1 MSPELISILVLVVV
15 FVIATTRSVNMGA
28 LAFAAAFAVGG
39 LVADLDADGIFAGFP
54 GDLFV
59 VLVGVTYLFAIA
71 RANGTTDWLVHAAVR
86 LVRGR
91 VALIPWV
98 MFALTGAL
106 TAIGAVSPAAVAIV
120 APVALSFAARYGISP
135 LLMGA
140 MVVHGAQAGG
150 FSPIS
155 IYGSI
160 VNGIVEREKLPGN
173 EVVLFLASLAANL
186 VIAAVVFV
194 VCGGLKLWA
203 RGAVTDS
210 DSAGADPTPAAG
222 SPAQGA
228 GSPAQGAGSP
238 AQGAGSP
245 AQGAGSPAPAA
256 GSPAPAAGSPAPAA
270 SNTAPGAGS
279 PAPAAS
285 HAVAAASSPAPAA
298 SNPAPAAGSRA
309 AGAARVGAAA
319 PGTAQL
325 RTHPAPATP
334 TRSPEETRLT
344 PARTATLTSLL
355 ALVVAVL
362 VFDLDAGLTAITLAV
377 LLSTAWPEDSRKATG
392 QIAWPTVLLICGV
405 LTYVGVL
412 DEMGTITWA
421 GEGVG
426 GIGVPLLAAVLLCY
440 IGALVSAFASS
451 VGIMGALIPLAVPFL
466 ERGEIG
472 AIGMIAALA
481 VSATVVDVSPFST
494 NGALVLAAAPDVDR
508 ERFFRQL
515 MVYGGIV
522 VAVVPAAAWLVM
534 VVPGWG

>member
-28 LAFAAAFAVGG
+28 LAFAAAFGVGT

-71 RANGTTDWLVHAAVR
+71 RANGTTDWLVHASVR

-120 APVALSFAARYGISP
+120 APIALSFATRYGISP
-135 LLMGA
+135 LLMGT

-160 VNGIVEREKLPGN
+160 VNGIVEREKLPGS
-173 EVVLFLASLAANL
+173 EVGLFFASLVANL
-186 VIAAVVFV
+186 LIAAVLFAVL
-194 VCGGLKLWA
+194 GGRKLWA
-203 RGAVTDS
+203 QGAVPDGGDADGTGGGGGRGDAKTTDGTAGTGS
-210 DSAGADPTPAAG
+210 DSGTGSAPSPGPT
-222 SPAQGA
+222 
-228 GSPAQGAGSP
+228 
-238 AQGAGSP
+238 
-245 AQGAGSPAPAA
+245 
-256 GSPAPAAGSPAPAA
+256 
-270 SNTAPGAGS
+270 
-279 PAPAAS
+279 
-285 HAVAAASSPAPAA
+285 AVAVRPGPGVGGGLGGTVL
-298 SNPAPAAGSRA
+298 NPARI
-309 AGAARVGAAA
+309 
-319 PGTAQL
+319 
-325 RTHPAPATP
+325 
-334 TRSPEETRLT
+334 
-344 PARTATLTSLL
+344 ATLVALV

-362 VFDLDAGLTAITLAV
+362 GFDLDAGLTAVTLAV
-377 LLSTAWPEDSRKATG
+377 VLSTAWPDDSRRAVG
-392 QIAWPTVLLICGV
+392 EIAWSTVLLICGV

-412 DEMGTITWA
+412 EEMGTITWA

-440 IGALVSAFASS
+440 IGAIVSAFASS

-466 ERGEIG
+466 AQGEIG
-472 AIGMIAALA
+472 AVGMVAALA

-508 ERFFRQL
+508 DRFFRQL

-522 VAVVPAAAWLVM
+522 VAVVPALVWLVL
-534 VVPGWG
+534 VVPGFG

>member
-1 MSPELISILVLVVV
+1 MSPELISILVLAVV

-28 LAFAAAFAVGG
+28 LAFAAAFAVGT

-71 RANGTTDWLVHAAVR
+71 RSNGTTDWLVHASVR

-120 APVALSFAARYGISP
+120 APIALSFAARYRISP

-140 MVVHGAQAGG
+140 MVVHGAQGGG

-173 EVVLFLASLAANL
+173 EVTLFLASLIVNL

-194 VCGGLKLWA
+194 ACGGLRLWRQGSVTKGEA
-203 RGAVTDS
+203 DAPKGRGAAIDVRLPPRGLDQPQRS
-210 DSAGADPTPAAG
+210 DTGTT
-222 SPAQGA
+222 
-228 GSPAQGAGSP
+228 
-238 AQGAGSP
+238 
-245 AQGAGSPAPAA
+245 
-256 GSPAPAAGSPAPAA
+256 
-270 SNTAPGAGS
+270 TAPGTHAS
-279 PAPAAS
+279 PTTTTT
-285 HAVAAASSPAPAA
+285 VT
-298 SNPAPAAGSRA
+298 RD
-309 AGAARVGAAA
+309 
-319 PGTAQL
+319 T
-325 RTHPAPATP
+325 TP
-334 TRSPEETRLT
+334 TPTAPLPLT
-344 PARTATLTSLL
+344 PPRIATLLSLI

-377 LLSTAWPEDSRKATG
+377 VLSTVWPDDSRKAVG
-392 QIAWPTVLLICGV
+392 EIAWPTVLLICGV

-440 IGALVSAFASS
+440 IGAIVSAFASS

-466 ERGEIG
+466 AQGEIG
-472 AIGMIAALA
+472 AVGMVAALA

-522 VAVVPAAAWLVM
+522 VGVVPAVVWLVM

>member
-28 LAFAAAFAVGG
+28 LAFAAAFGVGT

-71 RANGTTDWLVHAAVR
+71 RANGTTDWLVHAALR

-120 APVALSFAARYGISP
+120 APIALSFATRYSISP
-135 LLMGA
+135 LLMGT

-160 VNGIVEREKLPGN
+160 VNGIVEREKLPGS
-173 EVVLFLASLAANL
+173 EVGLFLASLVANL
-186 VIAAVVFV
+186 LIAAVLFAVL
-194 VCGGLKLWA
+194 GGRKLWA
-203 RGAVTDS
+203 RGAVTPEDGGVPGRGKA
-210 DSAGADPTPAAG
+210 SAGTGTGTD
-222 SPAQGA
+222 GA
-228 GSPAQGAGSP
+228 GTGTGGTGTGGTGAGT
-238 AQGAGSP
+238 GTG
-245 AQGAGSPAPAA
+245 GTAPAA
-256 GSPAPAAGSPAPAA
+256 VAVRPDQETG
-270 SNTAPGAGS
+270 GAEGTGIRL
-279 PAPAAS
+279 
-285 HAVAAASSPAPAA
+285 
-298 SNPAPAAGSRA
+298 NPARI
-309 AGAARVGAAA
+309 
-319 PGTAQL
+319 
-325 RTHPAPATP
+325 
-334 TRSPEETRLT
+334 
-344 PARTATLTSLL
+344 ATLVALV

-362 VFDLDAGLTAITLAV
+362 GFDLDAGLTAVTLAV
-377 LLSTAWPEDSRKATG
+377 VLSTAWPDDSRRAVG
-392 QIAWPTVLLICGV
+392 EIAWSTVLLICGV

-412 DEMGTITWA
+412 EEMGTITWA

-440 IGALVSAFASS
+440 IGAIVSAFASS

-466 ERGEIG
+466 AQGEIG
-472 AIGMIAALA
+472 AVGMVAALA

-508 ERFFRQL
+508 DRFFRQL
-515 MVYGGIV
+515 MIYGGIV
-522 VAVVPAAAWLVM
+522 VAAVPVLAWLVL
-534 VVPGWG
+534 VVPGFG

>member
-28 LAFAAAFAVGG
+28 LAFAAAFGVGT

-120 APVALSFAARYGISP
+120 APIALSFGTTYGISP

-160 VNGIVEREKLPGN
+160 VNGIVEREHLPGS
-173 EVVLFLASLAANL
+173 EVGLFLASLLANL

-194 VCGGLKLWA
+194 VCGGRKLWA
-203 RGAVTDS
+203 RGAEPAHEGSGGPDGTGGG
-210 DSAGADPTPAAG
+210 SATG
-222 SPAQGA
+222 
-228 GSPAQGAGSP
+228 
-238 AQGAGSP
+238 
-245 AQGAGSPAPAA
+245 PAPT
-256 GSPAPAAGSPAPAA
+256 G
-270 SNTAPGAGS
+270 TAT
-279 PAPAAS
+279 
-285 HAVAAASSPAPAA
+285 AVAAPP
-298 SNPAPAAGSRA
+298 
-309 AGAARVGAAA
+309 AA
-319 PGTAQL
+319 PGTA
-325 RTHPAPATP
+325 
-334 TRSPEETRLT
+334 
-344 PARTATLTSLL
+344 PARLDPARIATLTALV

-362 VFDLDAGLTAITLAV
+362 GFDLDAGLTAVTLAV
-377 LLSTAWPEDSRKATG
+377 FLSTAWPEDSRRAVG
-392 QIAWPTVLLICGV
+392 QIAWSTVLLICGV

-412 DEMGTITWA
+412 QEMGTITWA

-466 ERGEIG
+466 AQGEIG
-472 AIGMIAALA
+472 AAGMVAALA

-494 NGALVLAAAPDVDR
+494 NGALVLAAAPEADR

-522 VAVVPAAAWLVM
+522 VAAVPALAWLVL
-534 VVPGWG
+534 VVPGFG

>member
-28 LAFAAAFAVGG
+28 LAFAAAFGVGG

-120 APVALSFAARYGISP
+120 APIALSFAARYGISP

-155 IYGSI
+155 IYGTI

-173 EVVLFLASLAANL
+173 ELVLFLASLAANL
-186 VIAAVVFV
+186 VIAGVVFV

-203 RGAVTDS
+203 RGAVDEPGDDGTDGT
-210 DSAGADPTPAAG
+210 DGTDG
-222 SPAQGA
+222 HV
-228 GSPAQGAGSP
+228 
-238 AQGAGSP
+238 
-245 AQGAGSPAPAA
+245 
-256 GSPAPAAGSPAPAA
+256 
-270 SNTAPGAGS
+270 NAPGGVS
-279 PAPAAS
+279 
-285 HAVAAASSPAPAA
+285 
-298 SNPAPAAGSRA
+298 
-309 AGAARVGAAA
+309 A
-319 PGTAQL
+319 PGT
-325 RTHPAPATP
+325 
-334 TRSPEETRLT
+334 TRLT
-344 PARTATLTSLL
+344 AARTATLTSLL
-355 ALVVAVL
+355 ALVIAVL
-362 VFDLDAGLTAITLAV
+362 VLDLDAGLTAITLAV
-377 LLSTAWPEDSRKATG
+377 VLSTLWPEDSRKAVG

-405 LTYVGVL
+405 LTYIGVL

-472 AIGMIAALA
+472 AVGMVAALA

>member
-1 MSPELISILVLVVV
+1 MSPELLSILVLVVV
-15 FVIATTRSVNMGA
+15 FVIATARSVNMGA
-28 LAFAAAFAVGG
+28 LAFAAAFGVGG

-120 APVALSFAARYGISP
+120 APIALSFAARYGISP

-173 EVVLFLASLAANL
+173 ELVLFLASLAANV
-186 VIAAVVFV
+186 VIAGVVYV
-194 VCGGLKLWA
+194 VCGGLRLWK
-203 RGAVTDS
+203 RGAVDGPVDESS
-210 DSAGADPTPAAG
+210 DKSGDVPGDVPDGERAAADG
-222 SPAQGA
+222 
-228 GSPAQGAGSP
+228 
-238 AQGAGSP
+238 
-245 AQGAGSPAPAA
+245 
-256 GSPAPAAGSPAPAA
+256 
-270 SNTAPGAGS
+270 N
-279 PAPAAS
+279 
-285 HAVAAASSPAPAA
+285 AVA
-298 SNPAPAAGSRA
+298 
-309 AGAARVGAAA
+309 
-319 PGTAQL
+319 T
-325 RTHPAPATP
+325 
-334 TRSPEETRLT
+334 TRLT
-344 PARTATLTSLL
+344 PARVATLVSLL
-355 ALVVAVL
+355 ALVLAVL
-362 VFDLDAGLTAITLAV
+362 VLDLDAGLTAITLAV
-377 LLSTAWPEDSRKATG
+377 FLSTLWPEDSRKATG

-472 AIGMIAALA
+472 AIGMVAALA

>member
-1 MSPELISILVLVVV
+1 MSPELVSILVLVVV
-15 FVIATTRSVNMGA
+15 FTLATTRSVNMGA
-28 LAFAAAFAVGG
+28 LAFAAAFGVGG
-39 LVADLDADGIFAGFP
+39 LVAGMDADGVFAGFP

-71 RANGTTDWLVHAAVR
+71 RANGTTDWLVHAALR

-98 MFALTGAL
+98 MFALTGVL

-160 VNGIVEREKLPGN
+160 VNGIVERERLPGS
-173 EVVLFLASLAANL
+173 EITLFLASLLANL
-186 VIAAVVFV
+186 VIAGVVFV
-194 VCGGLKLWA
+194 VCGGLGLWGREPVPA
-203 RGAVTDS
+203 
-210 DSAGADPTPAAG
+210 SAD
-222 SPAQGA
+222 QG
-228 GSPAQGAGSP
+228 GGT
-238 AQGAGSP
+238 
-245 AQGAGSPAPAA
+245 PAPARRTGTDSGRPTGDGTGGTRTA
-256 GSPAPAAGSPAPAA
+256 TIAPASQD
-270 SNTAPGAGS
+270 
-279 PAPAAS
+279 
-285 HAVAAASSPAPAA
+285 
-298 SNPAPAAGSRA
+298 
-309 AGAARVGAAA
+309 
-319 PGTAQL
+319 GTEDGIADEDG
-325 RTHPAPATP
+325 RGP
-334 TRSPEETRLT
+334 RLT
-344 PARTATLTSLL
+344 PARTATLLAL
-355 ALVVAVL
+355 AALVVAVL
-362 VFDLDAGLTAITLAV
+362 GFDLDAGLASITLAV
-377 LLSTAWPEDSRKATG
+377 VLSTVWPADSRAAVG

-412 DEMGTITWA
+412 AEMGTITWA

-466 ERGEIG
+466 AQGEIG
-472 AIGMIAALA
+472 AIGMVSALA

-522 VAVVPAAAWLVM
+522 VAVVPAMVWLVL

>member
-28 LAFAAAFAVGG
+28 LAFAAAFGVGE

-71 RANGTTDWLVHAAVR
+71 RANGTTDWLVHASIR

-98 MFALTGAL
+98 MFAITGAL

-120 APVALSFAARYGISP
+120 APIALSFAARYGISP

-155 IYGSI
+155 IYGTI

-173 EVVLFLASLAANL
+173 EIALFLASLFANL
-186 VIAAVVFV
+186 VIAGVVFV
-194 VCGGLKLWA
+194 LFGGLKLWA
-203 RGAVTDS
+203 RGAVEPDESAADASKDAS
-210 DSAGADPTPAAG
+210 DKGDLPQGGSGPQPTG
-222 SPAQGA
+222 TGT
-228 GSPAQGAGSP
+228 GTG
-238 AQGAGSP
+238 
-245 AQGAGSPAPAA
+245 
-256 GSPAPAAGSPAPAA
+256 
-270 SNTAPGAGS
+270 T
-279 PAPAAS
+279 
-285 HAVAAASSPAPAA
+285 AVATRPDAPTTPDTTRL
-298 SNPAPAAGSRA
+298 NPARI
-309 AGAARVGAAA
+309 
-319 PGTAQL
+319 
-325 RTHPAPATP
+325 
-334 TRSPEETRLT
+334 
-344 PARTATLTSLL
+344 ATLTSLV

-362 VFDLDAGLTAITLAV
+362 AFDLDAGLTAITLAV
-377 LLSTAWPEDSRKATG
+377 VLSAAWPDDSRKAVG
-392 QIAWPTVLLICGV
+392 QIAWSTVLLICGV

-412 DEMGTITWA
+412 DQMGTITWA
-421 GEGVG
+421 GEGVS

-466 ERGEIG
+466 AQGEIG
-472 AIGMIAALA
+472 AVGMVAALA

-522 VAVVPAAAWLVM
+522 VAVVPAVAWLVM

>member
-28 LAFAAAFAVGG
+28 LAFAAAFGVGG

-120 APVALSFAARYGISP
+120 APIALSFATRYGISP

-160 VNGIVEREKLPGN
+160 VNGLVARENLPGN
-173 EVVLFLASLAANL
+173 ELVLFLASLAANV
-186 VIAAVVFV
+186 VIAGVVFV

-203 RGAVTDS
+203 QGAVD
-210 DSAGADPTPAAG
+210 DG
-222 SPAQGA
+222 
-228 GSPAQGAGSP
+228 
-238 AQGAGSP
+238 
-245 AQGAGSPAPAA
+245 GSPAPD
-256 GSPAPAAGSPAPAA
+256 
-270 SNTAPGAGS
+270 
-279 PAPAAS
+279 
-285 HAVAAASSPAPAA
+285 
-298 SNPAPAAGSRA
+298 
-309 AGAARVGAAA
+309 
-319 PGTAQL
+319 
-325 RTHPAPATP
+325 TP
-334 TRSPEETRLT
+334 TLSPEETTLT
-344 PARTATLTSLL
+344 PPRTATLTSLL
-355 ALVVAVL
+355 ALVIAVL

-377 LLSTAWPEDSRKATG
+377 ILSTAWPEDSRKATT

-412 DEMGTITWA
+412 EEMGTITWA

-426 GIGVPLLAAVLLCY
+426 GIGIPLLAALLLCY

-466 ERGEIG
+466 QQGEIG
-472 AIGMIAALA
+472 PIGMVAALA

-515 MVYGGIV
+515 MVYGGVV

>member
-28 LAFAAAFAVGG
+28 LAFAAAFGVGT

-71 RANGTTDWLVHAAVR
+71 RANGTTDWLVHAAIR

-140 MVVHGAQAGG
+140 MVVHGAQGGG

-173 EVVLFLASLAANL
+173 EITLFLASLIVNV
-186 VIAAVVFV
+186 VIAGVVFV
-194 VCGGLKLWA
+194 LFGGLKLWA
-203 RGAVTDS
+203 QGAVGTDARRDAGGTGTKGES
-210 DSAGADPTPAAG
+210 LPAGGTGTNGEPLPSGGSAREAGTTVTRPSPTATPLA
-222 SPAQGA
+222 
-228 GSPAQGAGSP
+228 
-238 AQGAGSP
+238 
-245 AQGAGSPAPAA
+245 
-256 GSPAPAAGSPAPAA
+256 
-270 SNTAPGAGS
+270 
-279 PAPAAS
+279 
-285 HAVAAASSPAPAA
+285 
-298 SNPAPAAGSRA
+298 
-309 AGAARVGAAA
+309 
-319 PGTAQL
+319 TAQ
-325 RTHPAPATP
+325 
-334 TRSPEETRLT
+334 LT
-344 PARTATLTSLL
+344 PARTATLLSLV
-355 ALVVAVL
+355 ALVLAVL
-362 VFDLDAGLTAITLAV
+362 VLDLDAGLTAITLAV
-377 LLSTAWPEDSRKATG
+377 VLSTVWPADSRKAVG
-392 QIAWPTVLLICGV
+392 EIAWPTVLLICGV

-440 IGALVSAFASS
+440 IGAIVSAFASS

-466 ERGEIG
+466 AQGEIG
-472 AIGMIAALA
+472 AVGMVAALA

-522 VAVVPAAAWLVM
+522 VAVVPAVVWLVM

>member
-1 MSPELISILVLVVV
+1 MSPELISVLVLAVV

-28 LAFAAAFAVGG
+28 LAFAAAFGVGT
-39 LVADLDADGIFAGFP
+39 LVADLDADGVFAGFP

-86 LVRGR
+86 MVRGR

-120 APVALSFAARYGISP
+120 APIALSFAARYRISP

-160 VNGIVEREKLPGN
+160 VNGIVEREKLPGS
-173 EVVLFLASLAANL
+173 EITLFLASLLVNL

-194 VCGGLKLWA
+194 VCGGLRLW
-203 RGAVTDS
+203 RQGAVTGE
-210 DSAGADPTPAAG
+210 ALPAPGGTGTGGTG
-222 SPAQGA
+222 SGGA
-228 GSPAQGAGSP
+228 GSEAGTRT
-238 AQGAGSP
+238 A
-245 AQGAGSPAPAA
+245 PAPAPTAVATRPEAPPA
-256 GSPAPAAGSPAPAA
+256 GAL
-270 SNTAPGAGS
+270 TAP
-279 PAPAAS
+279 
-285 HAVAAASSPAPAA
+285 V
-298 SNPAPAAGSRA
+298 
-309 AGAARVGAAA
+309 V
-319 PGTAQL
+319 
-325 RTHPAPATP
+325 
-334 TRSPEETRLT
+334 
-344 PARTATLTSLL
+344 ATLVSLV

-362 VFDLDAGLTAITLAV
+362 GFDLDAGLTAITLAV
-377 LLSTAWPEDSRKATG
+377 VLSTAWPEDSRRAVG

-440 IGALVSAFASS
+440 IGAIVSAFASS

-466 ERGEIG
+466 AQGEIG
-472 AIGMIAALA
+472 AVGMVAALA

-515 MVYGGIV
+515 MAYGGIV
-522 VAVVPAAAWLVM
+522 VAAVPAAVWLVM

>member
-28 LAFAAAFAVGG
+28 LAFAAAFGVGT

-120 APVALSFAARYGISP
+120 APIALSFATRYSISP
-135 LLMGA
+135 LLMGT

-160 VNGIVEREKLPGN
+160 VNGIVEREGLPGS
-173 EVVLFLASLAANL
+173 EVTLFLASLIANL
-186 VIAAVVFV
+186 VIASVLFV
-194 VCGGLKLWA
+194 LFGGRKLWA
-203 RGAVTDS
+203 RGSVTPEDGGAVGKGTE
-210 DSAGADPTPAAG
+210 PT
-222 SPAQGA
+222 GA
-228 GSPAQGAGSP
+228 GTGAGTGASTGTGT
-238 AQGAGSP
+238 GAGTGGTST
-245 AQGAGSPAPAA
+245 G
-256 GSPAPAAGSPAPAA
+256 
-270 SNTAPGAGS
+270 
-279 PAPAAS
+279 
-285 HAVAAASSPAPAA
+285 
-298 SNPAPAAGSRA
+298 A
-309 AGAARVGAAA
+309 AGAAPTAVAVRPDQDTDATGTGAG
-319 PGTAQL
+319 P
-325 RTHPAPATP
+325 
-334 TRSPEETRLT
+334 RLT
-344 PARTATLTSLL
+344 PARIATLLSLV

-362 VFDLDAGLTAITLAV
+362 GFDLDAGLTAVSLAV
-377 LLSTAWPEDSRKATG
+377 VLSTAWPDDSRRAVG
-392 QIAWPTVLLICGV
+392 EIAWSTVLLICGV

-412 DEMGTITWA
+412 EEIGTITWA

-440 IGALVSAFASS
+440 IGAIVSAFASS

-466 ERGEIG
+466 AQGEIG
-472 AIGMIAALA
+472 AVGMVAALA

-494 NGALVLAAAPDVDR
+494 NGALVLAAAPEADR

-522 VAVVPAAAWLVM
+522 VAVVPALAWLVL
-534 VVPGWG
+534 VVPGFG

>member
-28 LAFAAAFAVGG
+28 LAFAAAFGVGG

-120 APVALSFAARYGISP
+120 APIALSFAARYGISP

-160 VNGIVEREKLPGN
+160 VNGIVERENLPGN
-173 EVVLFLASLAANL
+173 EVVLFLSSLAANL
-186 VIAAVVFV
+186 VIAGVVFV
-194 VCGGLKLWA
+194 VCGGLKL
-203 RGAVTDS
+203 RGDI
-210 DSAGADPTPAAG
+210 
-222 SPAQGA
+222 
-228 GSPAQGAGSP
+228 
-238 AQGAGSP
+238 
-245 AQGAGSPAPAA
+245 
-256 GSPAPAAGSPAPAA
+256 
-270 SNTAPGAGS
+270 
-279 PAPAAS
+279 
-285 HAVAAASSPAPAA
+285 
-298 SNPAPAAGSRA
+298 AAGSRA
-309 AGAARVGAAA
+309 AGAAPVPRKAA
-319 PGTAQL
+319 PRDAGL
-325 RTHPAPATP
+325 RADPTPATTP
-334 TRSPEETRLT
+334 STETTTLT
-344 PARTATLTSLL
+344 PSRTATLTSLL

-377 LLSTAWPEDSRKATG
+377 VLSTLWPEDSRKATG

-405 LTYVGVL
+405 LTYIGVL

-472 AIGMIAALA
+472 AIGMVAALA

>member
-28 LAFAAAFAVGG
+28 LAFAAAFGVGG
-39 LVADLDADGIFAGFP
+39 LVAGLDADGIFAGFP

-120 APVALSFAARYGISP
+120 APIALSFATRYGISP

-173 EVVLFLASLAANL
+173 ELVLFLASLAANL
-186 VIAAVVFV
+186 VIAGVVFV
-194 VCGGLKLWA
+194 VCGGLKL
-203 RGAVTDS
+203 
-210 DSAGADPTPAAG
+210 GAD
-222 SPAQGA
+222 
-228 GSPAQGAGSP
+228 
-238 AQGAGSP
+238 
-245 AQGAGSPAPAA
+245 
-256 GSPAPAAGSPAPAA
+256 
-270 SNTAPGAGS
+270 
-279 PAPAAS
+279 
-285 HAVAAASSPAPAA
+285 
-298 SNPAPAAGSRA
+298 PAAGSRA
-309 AGAARVGAAA
+309 TGAAPAPQKAA
-319 PGTAQL
+319 PGPAEP

-334 TRSPEETRLT
+334 TLSPEETSLT
-344 PARTATLTSLL
+344 PSRTATLTSLL

-377 LLSTAWPEDSRKATG
+377 ILSTAWPEDSRKAVG
-392 QIAWPTVLLICGV
+392 EIAWPTVLLICGV

-426 GIGVPLLAAVLLCY
+426 GIGVPLLAALLLCY

-472 AIGMIAALA
+472 AIGMVAALA

>member
-28 LAFAAAFAVGG
+28 LAFAAAFGVGG

-120 APVALSFAARYGISP
+120 APIALSFAARYGISP

-160 VNGIVEREKLPGN
+160 VNGIVERENLPGN
-173 EVVLFLASLAANL
+173 EVVLFLSSLAANL
-186 VIAAVVFV
+186 VIAGVVFV

-203 RGAVTDS
+203 QGAVDER
-210 DSAGADPTPAAG
+210 DG
-222 SPAQGA
+222 GA
-228 GSPAQGAGSP
+228 GDSG
-238 AQGAGSP
+238 
-245 AQGAGSPAPAA
+245 GSPAPAA
-256 GSPAPAAGSPAPAA
+256 GSPAPAAGSR
-270 SNTAPGAGS
+270 
-279 PAPAAS
+279 
-285 HAVAAASSPAPAA
+285 
-298 SNPAPAAGSRA
+298 AAGSA
-309 AGAARVGAAA
+309 PVPQKAA
-319 PGTAQL
+319 PRDAGL
-325 RTHPAPATP
+325 RTDPTPAPTP
-334 TRSPEETRLT
+334 STETTNLT
-344 PARTATLTSLL
+344 PSRTATLTSLL

-377 LLSTAWPEDSRKATG
+377 VLSTLWPEDSRKATG

-405 LTYVGVL
+405 LTYIGVL

-426 GIGVPLLAAVLLCY
+426 NIGVPLLAAVLLCY

-472 AIGMIAALA
+472 AIGMVAALA

>member
-28 LAFAAAFAVGG
+28 LAFAAAFGVGG

-98 MFALTGAL
+98 MFALTGLL

-120 APVALSFAARYGISP
+120 APIALSFAARYGISP

-173 EVVLFLASLAANL
+173 EVVLFLSSLAANL
-186 VIAAVVFV
+186 VIAGVVFV
-194 VCGGLKLWA
+194 VCGGLKL
-203 RGAVTDS
+203 RGN
-210 DSAGADPTPAAG
+210 PAAG
-222 SPAQGA
+222 
-228 GSPAQGAGSP
+228 
-238 AQGAGSP
+238 
-245 AQGAGSPAPAA
+245 
-256 GSPAPAAGSPAPAA
+256 
-270 SNTAPGAGS
+270 N
-279 PAPAAS
+279 
-285 HAVAAASSPAPAA
+285 
-298 SNPAPAAGSRA
+298 RA
-309 AGAARVGAAA
+309 ARAA
-319 PGTAQL
+319 PVPQRAAPRSAEL
-325 RTHPAPATP
+325 RTHPAPATTP
-334 TRSPEETRLT
+334 STESTDLT
-344 PARTATLTSLL
+344 PSRTATLTSLL
-355 ALVVAVL
+355 ALVIAVL

-377 LLSTAWPEDSRKATG
+377 VLSTLWPDDSRKAVG
-392 QIAWPTVLLICGV
+392 EIAWPTVLLICGV

-426 GIGVPLLAAVLLCY
+426 NIGVPLLAAVLLCY

-472 AIGMIAALA
+472 AIGMVAALA

>member
-28 LAFAAAFAVGG
+28 LAFAAAFGVGG

-120 APVALSFAARYGISP
+120 APIALSFAARYGISP

-173 EVVLFLASLAANL
+173 EVVLFLSSLAANL
-186 VIAAVVFV
+186 VIAGVVFV
-194 VCGGLKLWA
+194 VCGGLKL
-203 RGAVTDS
+203 RGDR
-210 DSAGADPTPAAG
+210 
-222 SPAQGA
+222 
-228 GSPAQGAGSP
+228 
-238 AQGAGSP
+238 
-245 AQGAGSPAPAA
+245 
-256 GSPAPAAGSPAPAA
+256 
-270 SNTAPGAGS
+270 
-279 PAPAAS
+279 
-285 HAVAAASSPAPAA
+285 
-298 SNPAPAAGSRA
+298 AAGSRA
-309 AGAARVGAAA
+309 ARAARVGAAA
-319 PGTAQL
+319 PRSAGP
-325 RTHPAPATP
+325 RTDPASATS
-334 TRSPEETRLT
+334 TLSPETTRLT
-344 PARTATLTSLL
+344 PARTTTLTSLL

-377 LLSTAWPEDSRKATG
+377 VLSTLWPEDSRKATG
-392 QIAWPTVLLICGV
+392 HIAWPTVLLICGV

-426 GIGVPLLAAVLLCY
+426 NIGIPLLAAVLLCY

-472 AIGMIAALA
+472 AIGMVAALA